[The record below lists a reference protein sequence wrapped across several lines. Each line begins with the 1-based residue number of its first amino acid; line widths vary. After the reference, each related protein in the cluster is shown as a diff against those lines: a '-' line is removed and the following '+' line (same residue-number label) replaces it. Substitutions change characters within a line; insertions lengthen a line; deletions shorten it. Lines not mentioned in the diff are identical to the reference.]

1 MTGKTSK
8 AVKTAVPK
16 ETKRSKRAAKKA
28 AKEKPLILV
37 CNDDGI
43 RSGGIK
49 ALEAALARLGEVY
62 VVAPDREQSAASHSL
77 TLHRP
82 LRVEKVGPR
91 EYAIDGTPT
100 DCVTLAVNGILPRRP
115 SIVVSGINMGG
126 NLGED
131 VSYSGTVSAAMEGTL
146 LGIPSIAVSLVA
158 KENFD
163 FKAAARFAVRLAR
176 LVLKKGLPADT
187 LLNVNVPDTE
197 RIKGARI
204 TRQGKRV
211 FGDVVI
217 EKVDPRGKKYYWI
230 GGDMLRWEGGED
242 TDFAAVTKGYISI
255 TPIHLDM
262 TNYSAISELQ
272 YWEF

>member
-1 MTGKTSK
+1 MVGRKKTQGGKK
-8 AVKTAVPK
+8 HV
-16 ETKRSKRAAKKA
+16 
-28 AKEKPLILV
+28 ILV
-37 CNDDGI
+37 SNDDGI
-43 RSGGIK
+43 RSPGIK
-49 ALEAALARLGEVY
+49 AIASALKKLGEVY
-62 VVAPDREQSAASHSL
+62 VVAPDRERSAASHSL

-82 LRVEKVGPR
+82 LRVHRVGPR

-100 DCVTLAVNGILPRRP
+100 DCITLALKVKGILPMRP

-131 VSYSGTVSAAMEGTL
+131 ITYSGTVSAAMEGTL

-158 KENFD
+158 RRNFN
-163 FKAAARFAVRLAR
+163 FRASARFAARFVRLI
-176 LVLKKGLPADT
+176 LENGLPKDT
-187 LLNVNVPDTE
+187 LLNVNVPSAG

-211 FGDVVI
+211 FGDVVV

-242 TDFAAVTKGYISI
+242 TDFAAVAKGYISI
-255 TPIHLDM
+255 TPVHLDM
-262 TNYSAISELQ
+262 TNYSAVSGLQ
-272 YWEF
+272 HWKF